1 MPSQRKLHKLRGAM
15 ALSLA
20 LIAHGQPVAACYDGP
35 SPRGPKRFIVK
46 GDEALDSNTGL
57 IWKRCSLGTK
67 LGTKMERGSRCAGE
81 KAFVSLDQ
89 AVLQAKAEGNGWHV
103 PSGPELESLID
114 VTCGSPVVDVSV
126 FPDIAP
132 DDEGTANYWTT
143 NEVGTAKLIYYFD
156 FMTGRA
162 DGHSRSFQ
170 LAVRLVKSGK

>member
-1 MPSQRKLHKLRGAM
+1 MPDSRRSYSRPAAITLA
-15 ALSLA
+15 LA
-20 LIAHGQPVAACYDGP
+20 LIALGQPAMACYDSPG
-35 SPRGPKRFIVK
+35 PRGQKRFIVK
-46 GDEALDSNTGL
+46 GDEVLDSKTGL

-67 LGTKMERGSRCAGE
+67 LGTKAERGNRCAGE

-89 AVLQAKAEGNGWHV
+89 AMQLASAEGNGWRV

-143 NEVGTAKLIYYFD
+143 NEVGTANLIYYFD

-162 DGHSRSFQ
+162 DGHSRGFQ